1 MIKIILIIG
10 ETLDCDINSIGIT
23 SYPSGVGKVD
33 FHLLLYSQNKIS
45 NVLKRHKFL
54 RIIKVAKEPKE

>member
-1 MIKIILIIG
+1 MIKIILLIIG

-23 SYPSGVGKVD
+23 SYPFGGGKVD

-45 NVLKRHKFL
+45 SVLKMHTFL
-54 RIIKVAKEPKE
+54 RIIKVAK